1 MAGKGVLSTR
11 AAFSE
16 CNILFIAGSF
26 RTLKIK
32 DFSMESWDSAKCRYT
47 YLHFIPRMPL
57 LIFLTVF
64 KIL

>member
-32 DFSMESWDSAKCRYT
+32 DFSMES
-47 YLHFIPRMPL
+47 
-57 LIFLTVF
+57 
-64 KIL
+64 